1 MELNFRVRDGNGWD
15 LLAIVTVQNDL
26 TLTIRSEKVA
36 YMNRVD
42 AISKNLGL
50 CLRGKQTDN

>member
-15 LLAIVTVQNDL
+15 LLAIVTVQNVL

-42 AISKNLGL
+42 AISKDL
-50 CLRGKQTDN
+50 